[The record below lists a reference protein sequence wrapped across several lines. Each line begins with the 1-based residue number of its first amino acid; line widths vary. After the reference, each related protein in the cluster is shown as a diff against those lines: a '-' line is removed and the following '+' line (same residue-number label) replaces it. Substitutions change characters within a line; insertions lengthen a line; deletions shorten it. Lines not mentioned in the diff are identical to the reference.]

1 MKLGWADWATDGKN
15 QDGSRVGVA
24 TVAAMVWPFPVW
36 VCNGNRWQSEAWWQ
50 REAWAA
56 ARVFFFIVFVS
67 PLFSFHFFPSF
78 LVFLHFRFSL
88 VPFVPFARF
97 SFFHFFFLF
106 TIFLLDL
113 HGLMG
118 SWLGCRLGYGGQV
131 ILIKGTQVLF
141 SFFLEKFYLL
151 IFFFWNRGGPGP
163 LKPSPGSIPACGDH
177 TYLLWL
183 DWEIFV

>member
-1 MKLGWADWATDGKN
+1 MSWAGAMKLGWADWATDGKN

-97 SFFHFFFLF
+97 SFFILKGGHILKNREKSCRAKRKCE
-106 TIFLLDL
+106 
-113 HGLMG
+113 G
-118 SWLGCRLGYGGQV
+118 SNTWRRKSKKQSLA
-131 ILIKGTQVLF
+131 T
-141 SFFLEKFYLL
+141 
-151 IFFFWNRGGPGP
+151 
-163 LKPSPGSIPACGDH
+163 
-177 TYLLWL
+177 
-183 DWEIFV
+183 

>member
-97 SFFHFFFLF
+97 SFFHFFFSFYNFSFRL
-106 TIFLLDL
+106 TWADGLLT
-113 HGLMG
+113 GLPAG
-118 SWLGCRLGYGGQV
+118 IWGPSHFDKGDPSPFFFFFGK
-131 ILIKGTQVLF
+131 ILLTNF
-141 SFFLEKFYLL
+141 FFLES
-151 IFFFWNRGGPGP
+151 GGPG
-163 LKPSPGSIPACGDH
+163 SP
-177 TYLLWL
+177 
-183 DWEIFV
+183 